1 MTKAGPRSLL
11 QIAKNR
17 LKEEGY
23 DDFIAASEL
32 EHYIFK
38 DNPDTLWD
46 KQYV

>member
-23 DDFIAASEL
+23 DDFIASEL
-32 EHYIFK
+32 ENYIFK
-38 DNPDTLWD
+38 DSPDTLWD